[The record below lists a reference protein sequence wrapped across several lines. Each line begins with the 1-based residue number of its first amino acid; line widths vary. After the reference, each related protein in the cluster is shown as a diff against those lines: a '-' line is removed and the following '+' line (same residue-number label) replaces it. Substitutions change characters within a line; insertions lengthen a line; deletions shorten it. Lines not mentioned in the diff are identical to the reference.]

1 MLYDK
6 EQLEVLIS
14 TIKENV
20 AMSEML
26 LANNPDSDNAEG
38 IKRILEQ
45 QEKSLKNYTD
55 QLKIINQK
63 GHSPSITKNIS
74 LTLTEDQWRWIDEKS
89 NNNSSKFL
97 REIII
102 NAMQKRET

>member
-6 EQLEVLIS
+6 EQLEGLIS
-14 TIKENV
+14 TIKENI
-20 AMSEML
+20 AMSEVL

-74 LTLTEDQWRWIDEKS
+74 LTLTEDQWRWVDEKS
-89 NNNSSKFL
+89 NDNHSDFFHELIVNAIENN
-97 REIII
+97 
-102 NAMQKRET
+102 